1 MRTDDF
7 PKSLI
12 RGLLAVVAVWM
23 AGGTVASDRLT
34 VTTDAPGWTFTD
46 AERPVFRIDRPS
58 ARIRWSLENW
68 KGETVRQGDWPRNGA
83 LTLDR
88 LPAGYYR
95 VRPSES
101 AGRAP
106 EAFTFCVTPAA
117 RCRAPD
123 SFFAADAAISGCS
136 RRGAYDCPWY
146 EGDCPRVTAELLG
159 KCGFVHTRERLEWG
173 NFISPQKG
181 VRDFSRYLH
190 TAAWMKTNG
199 VVSIGCFH
207 DTPNWNRKPGKRL
220 PDDLVELYRFMEDAA
235 RTFDPYYDAWEFWN
249 EPELGSTCEP
259 VWEYGAALKA
269 FALGARA
276 GSEKT
281 VILPGSFSTIEHGGY
296 AQTLFEGDA
305 AKYVQAFNLHTYFP
319 PRGYD
324 AWHRDVKAFLSEA
337 GIPDWQVWLTESGT
351 NMEGNGLVDGIR
363 TGTKAHA
370 PEQEMILA
378 EFYPKSCILH
388 QQGGIFRNWYFMFG
402 CYNEQGGR
410 RDWGSMRRDGTVKPI
425 HASMA
430 AVSSVLGD
438 ARLLGEKR
446 ITEGV
451 RAFVYQK
458 PDKSHVLAF
467 WSQSEVDLGVG
478 VVRMSDGV
486 TKAFTLA
493 AAPGSYRLVDM
504 MGTPSVVKAD
514 RSGLHLSARRFP
526 QYLTGLKALTADIPP
541 LDAGRLARYVPKAN
555 EDLSVVIR
563 PETHPDDFNITG
575 GKRIAELHKE
585 TGRIRLEVWNLS
597 AQAKRGRLG
606 LRGGTFAGLPPE
618 VALAPWDKTVLDV
631 VYRPEAGDRVSFDL
645 DIAGRFDGRRTSRVR
660 IPVIYNWRFMQGC
673 RAVPLP
679 RLDDPGA
686 WIRNDSAQS
695 YRCSW
700 DERERAVLFEAAWD
714 GTTGQWFY
722 PIVKLADGES
732 LEGARYVEFEA
743 KSWQDKV
750 ENDMGHVQLMLL
762 YGADG
767 TDGTKNAG
775 FRAPGFEWE
784 KRTAALPPDAGGVR
798 QFRLGFL
805 PYGHQLKLWLRNF
818 KVLKDK

>member
-7 PKSLI
+7 PKSLT
-12 RGLLAVVAVWM
+12 RGLLAVVALLM
-23 AGGTVASDRLT
+23 AGGAVASDRLT

-95 VRPSES
+95 VRPSEA

-446 ITEGV
+446 IAEGV

-541 LDAGRLARYVPKAN
+541 LDAGRLARYVLKAN